1 MPRPRGVLILLALL
15 LPAGILN
22 AQRAD
27 RATITGIVMDPSGNS
42 VPGATVRIRNENTS
56 VETPL
61 TTNGAGLYTSPL
73 LVLGTYSVT
82 VEHSGFKSVSQTSI
96 QLVGGQTY
104 PIDLPPHRG
113 PFPQKVETTPPPHMR
128 DT

>member
-1 MPRPRGVLILLALL
+1 MMPRANCGFRLFSFFALL
-15 LPAGILN
+15 LLLAAIAN

-27 RATITGIVMDPSGNS
+27 RATITGFITDPSGNS

-61 TTNGAGLYTSPL
+61 TANEAGLYTSPL

-82 VEHSGFKSVSQTSI
+82 VEHSGFKTESRTHIEV
-96 QLVGGQTY
+96 LGG
-104 PIDLPPHRG
+104 
-113 PFPQKVETTPPPHMR
+113 
-128 DT
+128 